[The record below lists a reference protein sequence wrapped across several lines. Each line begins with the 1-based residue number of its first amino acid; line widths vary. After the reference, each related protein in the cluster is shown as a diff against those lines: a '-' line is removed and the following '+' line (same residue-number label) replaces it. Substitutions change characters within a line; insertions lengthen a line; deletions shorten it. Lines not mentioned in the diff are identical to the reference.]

1 MGDSFFEHVTE
12 APADAI
18 FKLTGAFMEDPRSHK
33 VNLSVGVYRDEHLLT
48 PILKSVKSAEKYL
61 LDNET
66 TKDYLPISGDAQ
78 FIKET
83 GRLIF
88 GDAYDARICGM
99 QVPGGTG
106 GLRIG
111 ADFVKQ
117 EVSDTIGL
125 PDPTWPN
132 HPGIFKQSGYKIHA
146 FPYYNIKNNRL
157 DMEGLFEALQKAQPG
172 SVILFHAC
180 CHNPTGADLNA
191 DEWSRVAKIM
201 KQKKLLPFFDFAY
214 QGFGKG
220 LEEDALAIRIF
231 VKELL
236 ECVVVSSYSKNFGL
250 YSERV
255 GALFVVTQNEKSAQH
270 VLSKLKTFART
281 FYSNPPRHGAA
292 IVSHILSNRELKKE
306 WMKEVDVMRHRID
319 HLRKEFVL
327 ALQAGQKKRD
337 FSYLQH
343 RFGMFCFLGLEQEKV
358 QRLREEYGIYMAD
371 GGRINLAGLSQ
382 QNFNYVIQSM
392 IAVV

>member
-18 FKLTGAFMEDPRSHK
+18 FKLNTAFMEDPRSHK

-132 HPGIFKQSGYKIHA
+132 HLGIFKQSGYKIHS

-157 DMEGLFEALQKAQPG
+157 DMEGLFEALQKAQSG

-180 CHNPTGADLNA
+180 CHNPTGADLHA

-220 LEEDALAIRIF
+220 LEEDTHPIRSF
-231 VKELL
+231 VQEGM

-255 GALFVVTQNEKSAQH
+255 GALFVVTQNETSAQH
-270 VLSKLKTFART
+270 VLSKL
-281 FYSNPPRHGAA
+281 
-292 IVSHILSNRELKKE
+292 
-306 WMKEVDVMRHRID
+306 
-319 HLRKEFVL
+319 
-327 ALQAGQKKRD
+327 
-337 FSYLQH
+337 
-343 RFGMFCFLGLEQEKV
+343 
-358 QRLREEYGIYMAD
+358 
-371 GGRINLAGLSQ
+371 
-382 QNFNYVIQSM
+382 
-392 IAVV
+392 